1 MSAIAPR
8 RRLAVLS
15 FAGSSDL
22 PERVR
27 KHIRSRDNDS
37 ERLIG
42 RFQLGLVGA
51 FALLFIIAP
60 RPADAPMMPS
70 MWEPVPAA
78 LITYASFTIV
88 RLWFAHR
95 GPLPGPVLIVS
106 ILADVGLLLA
116 LIWSFHNQYHQP
128 APFSLKVPTFIYVF
142 VFIALRALR
151 FDPRYVLTAGL
162 AAAAG
167 WALLLIAVLAD
178 AGRGAITRSF
188 TDYLSSNHIL
198 LGAEFDKIF
207 TILLVTGILVF
218 AIAQARTTLVTA
230 VAEQA
235 AGREIRR
242 FLSERVAETIT
253 HSDNVI
259 EAGQA
264 IERNAAI
271 LMLDIRGFTRF
282 SMRVPP
288 REVVRLLT
296 NLHARII
303 PAIEANGGIIDKFLG
318 DGVMA
323 TFGAVETS
331 PTAAA
336 DALRALD
343 ATMAEAARW
352 RQEIAGSSG
361 TGKLDVNGAV
371 VAGPV
376 VFATLGNADRLE
388 YTVIGEAVNL
398 AAKLEKH
405 NKVEGTRALVPLA
418 TLDLA
423 HAQGYKCD
431 PLECRRQSKV
441 ADVAT
446 PLDLVVLCN

>member
-1 MSAIAPR
+1 
-8 RRLAVLS
+8 
-15 FAGSSDL
+15 
-22 PERVR
+22 
-27 KHIRSRDNDS
+27 
-37 ERLIG
+37 
-42 RFQLGLVGA
+42 
-51 FALLFIIAP
+51 
-60 RPADAPMMPS
+60 
-70 MWEPVPAA
+70 
-78 LITYASFTIV
+78 
-88 RLWFAHR
+88 
-95 GPLPGPVLIVS
+95 
-106 ILADVGLLLA
+106 LLLA
-116 LIWSFHNQYHQP
+116 LIWSFHNQYHQS

-167 WALLLIAVLAD
+167 WALLLIAVLVKT
-178 AGRGAITRSF
+178 GPGAITRSF

-207 TILLVTGILVF
+207 TVLLVTGILAF

-253 HSDNVI
+253 HSDKVI

-282 SMRVPP
+282 STRVPP

-296 NLHARII
+296 KLHARII
-303 PAIEANGGIIDKFLG
+303 PPIEANGGIIDKFLG

-331 PTAAA
+331 STAAA

-343 ATMAEAARW
+343 TAMAEAAGW
-352 RQEIAGSSG
+352 RRDIAETGG
-361 TGKLDVNGAV
+361 TGGLDVNGAV
-371 VAGPV
+371 AAGPV

-388 YTVIGEAVNL
+388 YTVVGEAVNL
-398 AAKLEKH
+398 AARLEKH

-418 TLDLA
+418 TLELA
-423 HAQGYKCD
+423 RAQGYKSE
-431 PLECRRQSKV
+431 PLQYRRQSRI
-441 ADVAT
+441 ADVTT

>member
-1 MSAIAPR
+1 MSAIAPS
-8 RRLAVLS
+8 RRLAALS
-15 FAGSSDL
+15 FIGSSDL

-27 KHIRSRDNDS
+27 KHIRFRDDDS

-42 RFQLGLVGA
+42 WIQLGLVGA
-51 FALLFIIAP
+51 FAVLFVIAP

-70 MWEPVPAA
+70 MWEPVPAT
-78 LITYASFTIV
+78 LSTYAGFTIV

-95 GPLPGPVLIVS
+95 RPLPGSVLTLS
-106 ILADVGLLLA
+106 ILVDVGLLLA
-116 LIWSFHNQYHQP
+116 LIWSFHNEYHQP

-167 WALLLIAVLAD
+167 WALLLIAVLSE
-178 AGRGAITRSF
+178 AGRGAITHSF

-207 TILLVTGILVF
+207 TVLLVTVILAF
-218 AIAQARTTLVTA
+218 AIAPARTTLVTA
-230 VAEQA
+230 VSEQA

-253 HSDNVI
+253 HSDKVI

-264 IERNAAI
+264 MERNAAI

-336 DALRALD
+336 DALRALGS
-343 ATMAEAARW
+343 AMGEAASW
-352 RQEIAGSSG
+352 RREIAESAGIG
-361 TGKLDVNGAV
+361 ELDVNGAV
-371 VAGPV
+371 TAGPV
-376 VFATLGNADRLE
+376 VFATLGNSDRLE

-405 NKVEGTRALVPLA
+405 NKVEGTRALAPLA
-418 TLDLA
+418 TLELA
-423 HAQGYKCD
+423 CAQGFESGS
-431 PLECRRQSKV
+431 LESRRQCRV
-441 ADVAT
+441 AEVAT
-446 PLDLVVLCN
+446 PLDLVVLYN